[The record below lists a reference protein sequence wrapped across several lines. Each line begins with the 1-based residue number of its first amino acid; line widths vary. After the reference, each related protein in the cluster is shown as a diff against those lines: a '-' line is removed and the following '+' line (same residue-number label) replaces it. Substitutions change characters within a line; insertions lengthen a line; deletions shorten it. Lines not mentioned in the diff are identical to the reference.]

1 MSEMMKEMPPE
12 AEKVWEACFPVPMDT
27 AKDLRQS
34 VGELQLVVAQMARL
48 VRDTRKQLEDMQSQQ
63 RQVTVNHGEVK
74 KINAAIRA
82 AADAFCDRHGFGDT
96 GDLRAVRADIRKTIL
111 GRWQVKDL
119 HDIPQIALGNVY
131 KLIENYGNIRLV
143 FRLRDKHREDGS

>member
-1 MSEMMKEMPPE
+1 MSEMLKEMPPE

-119 HDIPQIALGNVY
+119 HDIPQIALENVY

>member
-1 MSEMMKEMPPE
+1 MSVMLKELPPE
-12 AEKVWEACFPVPMDT
+12 AEKEWEACFPVPMET

-34 VGELQLVVAQMARL
+34 VGELQLIVAQMARL
-48 VRDTRKQLEDMQSQQ
+48 IRETRQQMDEMQRAQQ
-63 RQVTVNHGEVK
+63 QVTVNHGEVK
-74 KINAAIRA
+74 KINAAIRNA
-82 AADAFCDRHGFGDT
+82 ASAFCDRHGFEDSA
-96 GDLRAVRADIRKTIL
+96 DLRAVRADIRKTIL

-143 FRLRDKHREDGS
+143 YRLREKHREDGP

>member
-1 MSEMMKEMPPE
+1 MSEALRERTQD
-12 AEKVWEACFPVPMDT
+12 AVFPVPMET

-34 VGELQLVVAQMARL
+34 VGELQLMIAQMARL
-48 VRDTRKQLEDMQSQQ
+48 IRDTRAQLEEMQAVQ
-63 RQVTVNHGEVK
+63 RAVTVNHGEVK

-82 AADAFCDRHGFGDT
+82 GADDFCRRHGFTDAADVRT
-96 GDLRAVRADIRKTIL
+96 VRADIRKTLL

-143 FRLRDKHREDGS
+143 FRLREKHREDGA